1 MEIGGYFGLEASV
14 GREYYPNL
22 IALNSARNAL
32 VYLCKAKKIEKLYL
46 PYFLCDSILEICKRE
61 NILYEFYH
69 IDERMNPIFNLK
81 LNKGEYIY
89 IINYY
94 GHLSDEEIYRY
105 YKKYKS
111 VIFDYAQAFFQR
123 PVYGLDTIYSC
134 RKYFGVPD
142 GAYLSTKDRILEKL
156 ERDISMDRMK
166 HILGRYE
173 GGGKQYYLD
182 YKKNNEKFKTLPL
195 MYMSKLT
202 HNLLKMIDYDM
213 VKRKREKN
221 YLYLQNNLH
230 KYSRFE
236 FEMPPGPY
244 VYPLYIKGG
253 MKVKKE
259 LAEKEIYVATLWPNV
274 LGIENN
280 LEKDFTE
287 NILPLPCD
295 QRYGIEEMAK
305 ICNELLLYL

>member
-1 MEIGGYFGLEASV
+1 MCINLFNLIGERFMEIGGYFGLEASV

-173 GGGKQYYLD
+173 GG
-182 YKKNNEKFKTLPL
+182 
-195 MYMSKLT
+195 
-202 HNLLKMIDYDM
+202 
-213 VKRKREKN
+213 
-221 YLYLQNNLH
+221 
-230 KYSRFE
+230 
-236 FEMPPGPY
+236 
-244 VYPLYIKGG
+244 
-253 MKVKKE
+253 
-259 LAEKEIYVATLWPNV
+259 
-274 LGIENN
+274 
-280 LEKDFTE
+280 
-287 NILPLPCD
+287 
-295 QRYGIEEMAK
+295 
-305 ICNELLLYL
+305 